1 MAEQKKTRRE
11 DYVKLER
18 ETVQEINERA
28 NCCPPD
34 SFKGC
39 HLFK

>member
-1 MAEQKKTRRE
+1 MVEQKKARGE
-11 DYVKLER
+11 DYVNLEQ

-34 SFKGC
+34 SFKGG
-39 HLFK
+39 HFFK